1 MPGLS
6 DHSKLKN
13 IMTNM
18 RIKMLVLTMLL
29 SAGIISAQEHKISVQ
44 NTREAKLIL
53 MNFPN
58 NLPIEGYSGN
68 EVVISAE
75 NGEFVPPERAKGLK
89 PVYPGGNDNS
99 GIGLSVEK
107 SGSTIS
113 VVCILPITRHADYK
127 IRVPDNLSLE
137 IESGCERS
145 SNISVANM
153 KNEIEIQN
161 CHGIDLRNVTGP
173 IVLSTISGD
182 INISFSNLAPDRPM
196 SINAVSGE
204 IDITLPAKTAANLE
218 LRTVTGSFW
227 SDFDFSETRD
237 NLKKVG
243 GNEVGY
249 ALNGGGPKF
258 SIATISGNVFIRK
271 GN

>member
-13 IMTNM
+13 IMTHM

-53 MNFPN
+53 RNFPN
-58 NLPIEGYSGN
+58 DLPIEGYSGN
-68 EVVISAE
+68 EIIISAD
-75 NGEFVPPERAKGLK
+75 NREFVPPERAKGLK

-107 SGSTIS
+107 NGSTIS
-113 VVCILPITRHADYK
+113 VVCMLPITKHADYK

-137 IESGCERS
+137 IESGCERT
-145 SNISVANM
+145 SNILVTNM

-161 CHGIDLRNVTGP
+161 CYGIDLRNVTGP
-173 IVLSTISGD
+173 LVLSTITGD
-182 INISFSNLAPDRPM
+182 INISFSALAPDRPM

-218 LRTVTGSFW
+218 LRTMGGSFW
-227 SDFDFSETRD
+227 SDFDFSETKE

-243 GNEVGY
+243 GNEIGY

-258 SIATISGNVFIRK
+258 SIATISGNVYIRK